1 MYKKTLYYSKVL
13 SNYGTGVKF
22 NINKESGTVLTDSST
37 FFCLYGVRNGE
48 VREVRVFKKANIL
61 YVRQNILNLLN
72 PYTALVLSFKIA
84 TILSLAH
91 PIRSFMIG
99 IRDSAR
105 EVSEY
110 STLGGTSA

>member
-1 MYKKTLYYSKVL
+1 MYKKTKKFSIGVQ
-13 SNYGTGVKF
+13 SSYGTGVEF
-22 NINKESGTVLTDSST
+22 NINKKVELSSRIAPL
-37 FFCLYGVRNGE
+37 FCLYRVRNG
-48 VREVRVFKKANIL
+48 EVRVFKKANIL
-61 YVRQNILNLLN
+61 YAIQNILNLQN

-84 TILSLAH
+84 AILSLAH

-99 IRDSAR
+99 IKDSAR

>member
-1 MYKKTLYYSKVL
+1 MYKKTKFSMGL
-13 SNYGTGVKF
+13 SSYGTGVKF
-22 NINKESGTVLTDSST
+22 NINKKSGTVLTDSSS
-37 FFCLYGVRNGE
+37 FFWLYGVRNG
-48 VREVRVFKKANIL
+48 EVRVFKKANIL